1 MSDSIKMMCEWI
13 SNFQNKTFNKTASL
27 MAFSCQAVT
36 VLAVASANAGL
47 PDSES
52 KTRREEDM
60 PTWDV
65 GYGKW
70 DVLTSTE
77 SLVDS
82 AFSFGKNLGV
92 AFQLVD
98 DWLDFTQDAEL
109 LGKPAAAD
117 LRYILLYIV
126 CPFLAFSWDYPLLI
140 KNVPIE
146 VICFSLGLATAPVL
160 FAAEEHPVL
169 KVMTAR
175 KFSKPGDIKDAF
187 ELVLQSQGLARN
199 VEKFDF

>member
-1 MSDSIKMMCEWI
+1 MLMSDSIKMMCEWI

-117 LRYILLYIV
+117 LRYIFFVHCLS
-126 CPFLAFSWDYPLLI
+126 FF
-140 KNVPIE
+140 
-146 VICFSLGLATAPVL
+146 GL
-160 FAAEEHPVL
+160 
-169 KVMTAR
+169 
-175 KFSKPGDIKDAF
+175 
-187 ELVLQSQGLARN
+187 
-199 VEKFDF
+199 